1 MTTTIKGPYDDNY
14 IKTDELNVQT
24 TVWSP
29 CGQEG
34 LLNINS
40 EVRLSPPD
48 ATKSALLTVSSP
60 SSGPK

>member
-14 IKTDELNVQT
+14 IKTDELSVQT

-48 ATKSALLTVSSP
+48 ATQSALLTVSSP